1 MTQDLKP
8 GAEAMSWDDV
18 FKSQAIDREGARLRL
33 FDRDRDVLVKGWK
46 RRGAA
51 RACRYPECECE
62 SDYPCGSSWWRGWDW
77 WVENQA
83 TRRDVASG
91 WALTEWGAM
100 RKAHRRYLKHLNRQ
114 LNPKP
119 RPWYL
124 RLLNRKDVR
133 EP

>member
-33 FDRDRDVLVKGWK
+33 FDRDRDVLVKGWE
-46 RRGAA
+46 RRDG
-51 RACRYPECECE
+51 R
-62 SDYPCGSSWWRGWDW
+62 WWRGWDW

>member
-8 GAEAMSWDDV
+8 GAGPMSWDDV

-46 RRGAA
+46 RRG
-51 RACRYPECECE
+51 
-62 SDYPCGSSWWRGWDW
+62 SWWRGLDW

-100 RKAHRRYLKHLNRQ
+100 RKSHRRYLK
-114 LNPKP
+114 
-119 RPWYL
+119 
-124 RLLNRKDVR
+124 LLNRKEGR